1 MVCEQEKKWNQ
12 ASIAD
17 NELTETKECLPP
29 QGLQLL
35 RRGHY
40 DGWRISDKPYPA
52 ASSMSLVSSP
62 KVLAMGSWLW

>member
-1 MVCEQEKKWNQ
+1 MY
-12 ASIAD
+12 
-17 NELTETKECLPP
+17 PP